1 MLMKAKE
8 MFVFNSVTEHLIR
21 YFHPIKFLILMRKTR
36 KIKLCLNQRTQKFVI
51 HTVPLRIRC
60 NFKLT

>member
-21 YFHPIKFLILMRKTR
+21 YFHPIKFLIFFFKCE
-36 KIKLCLNQRTQKFVI
+36 KQEKL
-51 HTVPLRIRC
+51 
-60 NFKLT
+60 NFA

>member
-21 YFHPIKFLILMRKTR
+21 YFHPIKFLIFF
-36 KIKLCLNQRTQKFVI
+36 LNVK
-51 HTVPLRIRC
+51 
-60 NFKLT
+60 NKKN